1 MAEAQRAAPI
11 TAPSERIL
19 LFISRQRLLV
29 ETLARLM
36 PPDRRWSVKVLDHDD
51 PHLLDLAVAAA
62 PAVVVVDVDTQF
74 LPAAALLSRLSVLL
88 PAAGVLVLGDLGG
101 EATAE
106 AMARGAKGCLTYSAT
121 PAEVFAAVESAAAGR
136 TTVSSTALREL
147 LGRCGMAAQGTV
159 LPTNHWQLSTRELD
173 ILRLLAVGRSTAAIA
188 ADLGISVQTVRK
200 HTQNILAKLDVHSKL
215 AAAAAAAREGLV

>member
-1 MAEAQRAAPI
+1 MTDARLEALIQHPAA
-11 TAPSERIL
+11 RVL

-36 PPDRRWSVKVLDHDD
+36 PPERNWSVRVLDHDD
-51 PHLLDLAVAAA
+51 PHLLDLVVAAA

-74 LPAAALLSRLSVLL
+74 LPAVALLSRLPALL
-88 PAAGVLVLGDLGG
+88 PSAGVLVMGELGG

-106 AMARGAKGCLTYSAT
+106 AMARGAKGCLTYAAS
-121 PAEVFAAVESAAAGR
+121 PAEVFAAVEAAAAGH

-147 LGRCGMAAQGTV
+147 LGHGCAASATAS
-159 LPTNHWQLSTRELD
+159 PTNRWQLSTRELD
-173 ILRLLAVGRSTAAIA
+173 ILRLLAVGRSTTAIA

-200 HTQNILAKLDVHSKL
+200 HTQNILGKLHVHSKL
-215 AAAAAAAREGLV
+215 AAAAVAAREGLV